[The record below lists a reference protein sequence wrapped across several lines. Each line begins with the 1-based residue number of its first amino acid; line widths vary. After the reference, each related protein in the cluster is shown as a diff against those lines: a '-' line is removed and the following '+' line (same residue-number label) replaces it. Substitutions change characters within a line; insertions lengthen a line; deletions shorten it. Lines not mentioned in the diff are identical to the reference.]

1 MNLNSNIKYNFLICH
16 KCSLL
21 NLAENIKVAHHTNPL
36 PDKPEGPLHAYETS
50 NPEQTLNHK
59 GMRRVGMLRT
69 Y

>member
-1 MNLNSNIKYNFLICH
+1 MFPFKFGRKY
-16 KCSLL
+16 
-21 NLAENIKVAHHTNPL
+21 KVAHHTNPL

-59 GMRRVGMLRT
+59 GMGRVGMLRT